1 MAVIPSPEQLAAL
14 SDFFHSGQTLP
25 YSFRRQQLLNLRDA
39 ILRYEDRF
47 YDAFYSD
54 LRKSKEESWVTE
66 LGFVIAEINETLR
79 ELKRW
84 MEPERVSTNL
94 LNFPSSSKLV
104 REPLGVV
111 LIIGPWNY
119 PFQLVIAP
127 LISAIAAGNCAVLK
141 AGEAAV
147 ATDNLLREMIA
158 ETFPENYIAYAQGDG
173 AEVVPALMNQFT
185 FDHVFF
191 TGGIKAGKAVYQ
203 MAAEKLVPVT
213 LELGGKSP
221 AIVAEDADMPVAA
234 RRIASTK
241 FSNAGQM
248 CVAVDYIL
256 VHQSRKDDLVREL
269 KKCIRDFYGDDPA
282 DSYNYGRII
291 NHRQFDRIVGYMS
304 QGTIVHGG
312 NHNRESLYIE
322 PTILTDVSWDKAV
335 MKDEIF
341 GPILPIIT
349 YQSDDEWKQLV
360 RKNPNP
366 LAAYIFTKS
375 KQKQKQWMEEFR
387 FGGGCINNASWHLTN
402 PSLPFGGRGWSGMGR
417 YHGKHGFDTFSHL
430 KSVMKTPTW
439 FDPKIKYPPMKG
451 RLSLFKK
458 FIR

>member
-1 MAVIPSPEQLAAL
+1 MPLIPSPQQLSAL
-14 SDFFHSGQTLP
+14 SEFYHSGQTLP

-39 ILRYEDRF
+39 ILKYEERF
-47 YDAFYSD
+47 YEAFYSD

-84 MEPERVSTNL
+84 MTPERVSTNL
-94 LNFPSSSKLV
+94 LNFPSSSRIA

-127 LISAIAAGNCAVLK
+127 LISAIAAGNCAVIK

-147 ATDNLLREMIA
+147 ATDNLLRDMIA
-158 ETFPENYIAYAQGDG
+158 ETFPGNYIAYAQGEG
-173 AEVVPALMNQFT
+173 AEVVPALMKQFQ

-191 TGGIKAGKAVYQ
+191 TGGTAAGKAVYQ
-203 MAAEKLVPVT
+203 LAAEKLVPVT

-221 AIVAEDADMPVAA
+221 AIVEADADITVAA

-241 FSNAGQM
+241 FSNSGQM

-256 VHQSRKDDLVREL
+256 VHHTRKDELVNEL
-269 KKCIRDFYGDDPA
+269 KKCITTFYGDNPA
-282 DSYNYGRII
+282 ESYNYGRMI
-291 NHRQFDRIVGYMS
+291 NTRQFDRVTSYFS
-304 QGTIVHGG
+304 QGTLAHGG
-312 NHNRESLYIE
+312 GSDRDTRYIE
-322 PTILTDVSWDKAV
+322 PTILTGVSWDQPV
-335 MKDEIF
+335 MQEEIF
-341 GPILPIIT
+341 GPVLPIISFT
-349 YQSDDEWKQLV
+349 DEEGWKQLV
-360 RKNPNP
+360 ARNPNP

-375 KQKQKQWMEEFR
+375 KEKQKQWMEELR

-402 PSLPFGGRGWSGMGR
+402 PELPFGGRGWSGTGR
-417 YHGKHGFDTFSHL
+417 YHGKYGFDTFSHL

-439 FDPKIKYPPMKG
+439 FDPQIKYPPMKG